1 MRLSFPITLLC
12 ACVLFANAA
21 PESDE
26 VTSLPGWP
34 GELPS
39 KIYSGFV
46 SAGVDT
52 QDGVTYNMH
61 EQYFFVESENDPKN
75 DPVIV
80 WTNGGPGA
88 SSYFGLFV
96 ELGPF
101 QVNSDSLKTEAYN
114 KTGIPTLFYN
124 EYTWTKLGNVLIL
137 NSPPPVGYSYC
148 DPIGQSGNGTS
159 CGSWNDT
166 RTAVHNA
173 EFINNFAKEFPEYA
187 GNDWY
192 IVGESYAGVYVPTL
206 VRELLGKKE
215 KNQLSINLQGF
226 AIGDGCMGTD
236 VLCGANGPGP
246 FYTIEFFRGHGQ
258 FSEKLYSEIQS
269 TCSRKELI
277 GYGEKI
283 GKACEA
289 VLQNMN
295 DAIGGYYA
303 YNLYDDCW
311 YQNSLEP
318 PHQDLDRSPSHLGGA
333 LNDYPCGGP
342 AALFS
347 WIRHPAVK
355 KALHVASDAYFFSG
369 DNGVGFTYDLTE
381 KNLLPFMKHVTEN
394 TDLRV
399 LIYNGDTDPSI
410 NSFLTQNWTSS
421 LNFPVEQEW
430 RPWTLDGKS
439 YMGGYVT
446 RYKGD
451 FDFLTIRGS
460 GHMVPEFKPKV
471 TLSFLKSWI
480 EKEDWKRYV
489 KQPNKFVESKPFW
502 KKYN

>member
-1 MRLSFPITLLC
+1 MRLSFSITLLC

-206 VRELLGKKE
+206 VRELLSKKE

-269 TCSRKELI
+269 TCSRKRIDWLW
-277 GYGEKI
+277 
-283 GKACEA
+283 GK
-289 VLQNMN
+289 N
-295 DAIGGYYA
+295 
-303 YNLYDDCW
+303 
-311 YQNSLEP
+311 
-318 PHQDLDRSPSHLGGA
+318 R
-333 LNDYPCGGP
+333 
-342 AALFS
+342 
-347 WIRHPAVK
+347 
-355 KALHVASDAYFFSG
+355 
-369 DNGVGFTYDLTE
+369 
-381 KNLLPFMKHVTEN
+381 
-394 TDLRV
+394 
-399 LIYNGDTDPSI
+399 
-410 NSFLTQNWTSS
+410 
-421 LNFPVEQEW
+421 
-430 RPWTLDGKS
+430 
-439 YMGGYVT
+439 
-446 RYKGD
+446 
-451 FDFLTIRGS
+451 
-460 GHMVPEFKPKV
+460 
-471 TLSFLKSWI
+471 
-480 EKEDWKRYV
+480 
-489 KQPNKFVESKPFW
+489 
-502 KKYN
+502 